1 MIIVL
6 LHGKLLYMLRIVSKY
21 KIISA
26 ITLSTFLFET
36 AVYDLA
42 IAQPTIPTTA
52 SNKLAPQ
59 LRLADDGPDPKYI
72 ALAEMYVAM
81 KLNLISKLKNINRET
96 SAQNIIQACQAVQ
109 KITRLE
115 NTRKEH
121 NPAEIE
127 AFFNQVEHIGGYIFA
142 VPVTVRKKGVI
153 RNYRLLFSTDRE
165 EGKPFSVVYLTDEE
179 FNIRRSLIA
188 SQKVLPIRHEDD
200 IRSMESF
207 KEEEAYDENVIKWA
221 HEEEKTGR
229 MDIVSLRPGDSYHR
243 GVLNHIACFAG
254 IDSDCP
260 LMENMLK
267 REIYI
272 VPYKSNPDDEVH
284 RRLKKYTV
292 TIRLAD
298 GTYKKGVVAYAH
310 SSNGATHIFV
320 TEEDMRDIKKDL
332 EKEEMR
338 FNTSSRLTVSICHE
352 MGVISRC
359 PVIRFERGNPV
370 NTLDLRYAEA
380 IRTGRA
386 SSAER
391 FEAFNLDVLRWK
403 GDDGKTHERDYAA
416 SDKPIDQSVL
426 WEDIDVAI
434 GEPVPLSELGQAL
447 AQFVKKKQS
456 FTLRY
461 NGNELKGLLYE
472 VEGKTYIQYGDRW
485 IVIRKTDIERD
496 LPLRDVIDGQLLLGN
511 PSLREFLGMPRVSL
525 AQATKILPKEIEAVA
540 ELKNLFN
547 TEYSATHRRMAIEV
561 LQDIDLLGF
570 ARIGALD
577 DETLINYLDALTI
590 VSHENVA
597 AYREF
602 IGGVSRMKMF
612 LKIASFLP
620 NFHVD
625 AGLMSTI
632 PGLLNFVTKRKM
644 TFPKLLLDLIAQNP
658 AIRELIKTQPD
669 SRRTAVDSNGRIME
683 IDVAN
688 EVNWARSVDVIDI
701 EKKLAGDARQ
711 TNMSLKDYL
720 ALFNVTVEVGVAGEG
735 TRALENHFRLNKLF
749 GRMVRVKKGREAGVL
764 EFFRSMGFKH
774 FQLVRLG
781 EYYYIGVSNIILAR
795 NPGSAII
802 AGIPTIE
809 PSEEWIMDVKK
820 DVTIKTQD
828 VVNTLRLDG
837 TFKEEDISIAGHG
850 RLLMSMIE
858 SQESIAAM
866 IENGNIWRH
875 VQGDDFGN
883 ILAAQIMARAV
894 KMGETPMVALTTP
907 QRIFFESNMVKI
919 TSWFKS
925 GKTITLNGKRVIG
938 ITDNQ
943 IVFEGGSII
952 DVSLS
957 LRQLQEALARID
969 ELKRV
974 AEKQVDHA
982 QRDTWIHA
990 MQFYQDKIF
999 DVANKD
1005 LRFEAGQ
1012 ADSDKTAL
1020 FTIMVNTGGHLL
1032 QGAGVNMFVEQSNY
1046 SKEVIMKDGVG
1057 QSHKF
1062 DLGVFMAIIPKNFNT
1077 NNFCLDPL
1085 AITANR
1091 DRRIKEAYH
1100 NYMRFASE
1108 HKENMA
1114 AVLAE
1119 RKKTE
1124 SFALKIMREMTR
1136 TEWEARTM
1144 AVERLMISMLPPPV
1158 ELKGKGESAY
1168 IKLNMMAQDVASFES
1183 MLALTQVT
1191 ADDVVIDNLNE
1202 VIQTVSGGATHSVRA
1217 DAKNGLFLDRQGK
1230 PLDFSTVSG
1239 VTGQRIMVIQV
1250 PETYFTQVKTSEQYA
1265 DFVGIVNRVFV
1276 EEGRGEL
1283 FEPMGVTQTQGA
1295 NLQEWAGRAY
1305 EYGIIGSHVAYK
1317 LKEIGELIA
1326 ENGDILADAPEA
1338 SQRSYAKTI
1347 ELMHRLRNLV
1357 YKEDHAAIFIWNKQC
1372 ESLSDSLTTD
1382 HMKAF
1387 LDIALDTTSKTA
1399 DTRMAYDYIIKGNR
1413 EVTVIDLAL
1422 HLEITE
1428 SAARGILEY
1437 LASFDAEKDKFPGID
1452 KKVTDDD
1459 RIVYYHFAVKPANMQ
1474 NVYVMIPAGGE
1485 DKRLWPMDTDT
1496 TPRHLRPFLPDGKNM
1511 LEYQIAMITALGIP
1525 LDRILVSTKAR
1536 LLKQVR
1542 HSLPVGFP
1550 QANIILEPSTY
1561 ASAAAVG
1568 LGLKNVEARFGLDKT
1583 LVIMPVENTLS
1594 GDRSEILSALES
1606 AVQAAQN
1613 GEGVAAVGIQPREA
1627 STIVGYIEYGKPSK
1641 IGKDNFT
1648 VESFVEKPG
1657 EEKARQLVADGRH
1670 LVNTGIIAMNAG
1682 VGIKALRS
1690 FSLPLAMW
1698 LDEVTGH
1705 AGGVNLPN
1713 LSDKC
1718 AVSLK
1723 DAFADI
1729 LRNAERFTTV
1739 RAGFSWYHNSEWAL
1753 VNAASAGRGNQ
1764 WIGPMSGQ
1772 SANVVFDEATRNTF
1786 VYSDSDTKVIAKGIQ
1801 DLIVVAQGDAV
1812 LVMSKS
1818 RAHEIRKIVDKLR
1831 QDPATKSFIT
1841 GGEMSHIPV
1850 QVRKIDTGSSQVR
1863 IDRGLAVLFGVHGID
1878 VTRGNN
1884 IVHVRAAAVSDILP
1898 RAIIEE
1904 LFANVG
1910 ISAQQLAQVVN
1921 EYAAREAITA
1931 ESLNDGKAG
1940 FIFSELT
1947 TFGDEEEGKDAQGI
1961 GIILPELAKAGIK
1974 VAVLLSS
1981 DPIRRARQENLIK
1994 ELNKG
1999 IDINKSERRI
2009 RYGTSVGEISNGFTD
2024 LNAERPA
2031 RFYYLKTSKES
2042 KIDGVID
2049 SIDVVVKDILRV
2061 LGKICG
2067 IIQEGHEPDKLYE
2080 AAKIFAR
2087 AA

>member
-1 MIIVL
+1 
-6 LHGKLLYMLRIVSKY
+6 MLRIVGKY
-21 KIISA
+21 KIIST
-26 ITLSTFLFET
+26 IILITFLFET

-52 SNKLAPQ
+52 NNKLAPQ

-72 ALAEMYVAM
+72 ALAEMHVAM
-81 KLNLISKLKNINRET
+81 ELNLISNLKNTYRET
-96 SAQNIIQACQAVQ
+96 NARNIIQACQAVQ
-109 KITRLE
+109 KITKLE

-127 AFFNQVEHIGGYIFA
+127 AFFNQIEHIGGYIFT

-179 FNIRRSLIA
+179 FNSRRSLIA
-188 SQKVLPIRHEDD
+188 AQKVLPSRHEDD
-200 IRSMESF
+200 MRNMESF
-207 KEEEAYDENVIKWA
+207 KEGEAYDENVIKWA

-229 MDIVSLRPGDSYHR
+229 MDIVSLKHGDSYHY
-243 GVLNHIACFAG
+243 GVLNHIAHFAG

-284 RRLKKYTV
+284 KRLKKYTV

-338 FNTSSRLTVSICHE
+338 FKASSRLTVSICHE

-359 PVIRFERGNPV
+359 PVIRFERDNPV
-370 NTLDLRYAEA
+370 NTLDFRYAEA
-380 IRTGRA
+380 IRTGHTF
-386 SSAER
+386 SAER

-416 SDKPIDQSVL
+416 SDKPIDQPIL
-426 WEDIDVAI
+426 WKDIDVAI
-434 GEPVPLSELGQAL
+434 GEPVPLSELGHAL
-447 AQFVKKKQS
+447 AQFVKKKQP

-472 VEGKTYIQYGDRW
+472 IESKTYIQYGDRW
-485 IVIRKTDIERD
+485 IVIMKADIEKG

-525 AQATKILPKEIEAVA
+525 AQATKILPKGIEAVA

-547 TEYSATHRRMAIEV
+547 TEYSAPHRRMAIEV
-561 LQDIDLLGF
+561 LQGIDLLGL
-570 ARIGALD
+570 ARLGTLD

-597 AYREF
+597 AYEEF
-602 IGGVSRMKMF
+602 IGGVSRVKML
-612 LKIASFLP
+612 LKIAFFLP

-625 AGLMSTI
+625 AGLIAAI
-632 PGLLNFVTKRKM
+632 PGLLNFMTKRKM
-644 TFPKLLLDLIAQNP
+644 TFPKPLLDLIAERS
-658 AIRELIKTQPD
+658 ALREFIKIQPD
-669 SRRTAVDSNGRIME
+669 SRRTVVDSNGKIRE

-688 EVNWARSVDVIDI
+688 EVNWVDSADVKDI
-701 EKKLAGDARQ
+701 ERKLAGDAQ
-711 TNMSLKDYL
+711 QIGMSLKDYL
-720 ALFNVTVEVGVAGEG
+720 SLFNVTAEIGVAGEG

-749 GRMVRVKKGREAGVL
+749 GRMVRVKKGCEAGVV

-774 FQLVRLG
+774 FQLVRFG
-781 EYYYIGVSNIILAR
+781 EYYYIGISHIILAR
-795 NPGSAII
+795 NPGSVII
-802 AGIPTIE
+802 AGMPTIE
-809 PSEEWIMDVKK
+809 PSEEWVMDIKK
-820 DVTIKTQD
+820 DVAVKTQD
-828 VVNTLRLDG
+828 VASILRLDG
-837 TFKEEDISIAGHG
+837 TFKEGELGIAGHG
-850 RLLMSMIE
+850 RLIICMME

-875 VQGDDFGN
+875 VQGEDFGN
-883 ILAAQIMARAV
+883 ILVGQIMARAV
-894 KMGETPMVALTTP
+894 KRGEAPMVALTTP
-907 QRIFFESNMVKI
+907 QRIFFESNLVKI
-919 TSWFKS
+919 TAWFNT
-925 GKTITLNGKRVIG
+925 GKTMTLNGKQVVKIVG
-938 ITDNQ
+938 DQ
-943 IVFEGGSII
+943 IVFEDDSVI
-952 DVSLS
+952 DVSRILG
-957 LRQLQEALARID
+957 QLQEALEQIEKLNRM
-969 ELKRV
+969 
-974 AEKQVDHA
+974 AEGRFGQA

-990 MQFYQDKIF
+990 MQIYQDDIF
-999 DVANKD
+999 DVVNKG
-1005 LRFEAGQ
+1005 LRFEAGH
-1012 ADSDKTAL
+1012 ADSDKITL
-1020 FTIMVNTGGHLL
+1020 FTIMVNAGGHLL
-1032 QGAGVNMFVEQSNY
+1032 EGAGVNMFVEQSNY
-1046 SKEVIMKDGVG
+1046 SKKVTMKDGAG
-1057 QSHKF
+1057 QSHVF
-1062 DLGVFMAIIPKNFNT
+1062 DLGVFLAVIPKNFNT

-1085 AITANR
+1085 AVAANR

-1100 NYMRFASE
+1100 DYLRFASR
-1108 HKENMA
+1108 HKEDMA
-1114 AVLAE
+1114 AVLAK
-1119 RKKTE
+1119 RKETE
-1124 SFALKIMREMTR
+1124 SFAVNIIREMPR

-1144 AVERLMISMLPPPV
+1144 LVERLMISILPPPV
-1158 ELKGKGESAY
+1158 ELKGKGESSY
-1168 IKLNMMAQDVASFES
+1168 VKLNMMAQDVASFES

-1191 ADDVVIDNLNE
+1191 ADDVVINNINE
-1202 VIQTVSGGATHSVRA
+1202 VIQAASGGATYSARA
-1217 DAKNGLFLDRQGK
+1217 DAKNGLFLSRQGK
-1230 PLDFSTVSG
+1230 PLNFSTVSG
-1239 VTGQRIMVIQV
+1239 VTGQPIMIIQV
-1250 PETYFTQVKTSEQYA
+1250 PETCFTQVKTSEQYA

-1283 FEPMGVTQTQGA
+1283 FEPMGATQTQGA
-1295 NLQEWAGRAY
+1295 NLQEWASMAC
-1305 EYGIIGSHVAYK
+1305 EYRFIGSHVAYK

-1338 SQRSYAKTI
+1338 SQRSYAETI
-1347 ELMHRLRNLV
+1347 ELMQRLRDLV
-1357 YKEDHAAIFIWNKQC
+1357 YKEDYAAIFAWSKRC
-1372 ESLSDSLTTD
+1372 ESLGNSLTTD

-1387 LDIALDTTSKTA
+1387 LDITLDTTSKTA
-1399 DTRMAYDYIIKGNR
+1399 DTRRAYDYIIEGNR

-1422 HLEITE
+1422 RLGITE
-1428 SAARGILEY
+1428 STACGILEY
-1437 LASFDAEKDKFPGID
+1437 LASFDAGKDGFPGID
-1452 KKVTDDD
+1452 KKVTDDG
-1459 RIVYYHFAVKPANMQ
+1459 RIVYYHLDVKPANMQ

-1485 DKRLWPMDTDT
+1485 NKGLWPMDTDT
-1496 TPRHLRPFLPDGKNM
+1496 TPRHLRPFMPDGENM

-1525 LDRILVSTKAR
+1525 LDHILVSTKSR
-1536 LLKQVR
+1536 LVEQVR
-1542 HSLPVGFP
+1542 HSLPAGFP
-1550 QANIILEPSTY
+1550 QTNIILEPPTY
-1561 ASAAAVG
+1561 ASAAVVG
-1568 LGLKNVEARFGLDKT
+1568 LGLKNVEARFGPDKT

-1594 GDRSEILSALES
+1594 GNRAEILSALES

-1613 GEGVAAVGIQPREA
+1613 GFGLAAVGIQPREA
-1627 STIVGYIEYGKPSK
+1627 NTTIGYIEYDKPSK

-1648 VESFVEKPG
+1648 VEGFVEKPG

-1670 LVNTGIIAMNAG
+1670 LVNTGIIAMNVE
-1682 VGIKALRS
+1682 VGIKTLRS

-1729 LRNAERFTTV
+1729 LRNAGRFTTV
-1739 RAGFSWYHNSEWAL
+1739 RARFSWYHNSEWAL
-1753 VNAASAGRGNQ
+1753 VDAASTGRGNQ

-1772 SANVVFDEATRNTF
+1772 SASVVFDEATRNTF
-1786 VYSDSDTKVIAKGIQ
+1786 VYSGSGIKVIAKGIQ
-1801 DLIVVAQGDAV
+1801 DLIVVVQGDAV
-1812 LVMSKS
+1812 LVMLKS

-1831 QDPATKSFIT
+1831 QNPETKSFIT
-1841 GGEMSHIPV
+1841 GEQTSQIPV
-1850 QVRKIDTGSSQVR
+1850 VVRKIDTGSSQVR
-1863 IDRGLAVLFGVHGID
+1863 TDRGLAVLFGVQGID
-1878 VTRGNN
+1878 VTRSDN
-1884 IVHVRAAAVSDILP
+1884 IVHVSAAASP
-1898 RAIIEE
+1898 EEE

-1910 ISAQQLAQVVN
+1910 IGAQQLAQVVN
-1921 EYAAREAITA
+1921 EYVAREAITA
-1931 ESLNDGKAG
+1931 ENLNDGKTG

-1947 TFGDEEEGKDAQGI
+1947 TFGDEEDGKEAQGI

-1994 ELNKG
+1994 ELNEA

-2009 RYGTSVGEISNGFTD
+2009 RYGTSVVEISNGFTD
-2024 LNAERPA
+2024 LNAEKPA
-2031 RFYYLKTSKES
+2031 RFYYLKTNKES
-2042 KIDGVID
+2042 EISGVID
-2049 SIDVVVKDILRV
+2049 SIDIVVKDILRI

-2067 IIQEGHEPDKLYE
+2067 IIQEGQEPDKLYE
-2080 AAKIFAR
+2080 AAKKFAR
-2087 AA
+2087 AT